1 MLVGPLGR
9 PLGIRGEICLCA
21 AEKVWAHRGQQE
33 TPVIPDSVDALDGCD
48 VLEGVV
54 GARLATGRR
63 VWRVD

>member
-1 MLVGPLGR
+1 M
-9 PLGIRGEICLCA
+9 GIPPG
-21 AEKVWAHRGQQE
+21 VE